1 MDKFSIK
8 ERILLHLMEYPEI
21 KERAGFSEH
30 VLLPFHLSQEGI
42 TNSVM
47 TARSLVSRALA
58 DLTEKGLIGER
69 LAHVMGKKKRMNIYF
84 MTDEGLKMAAGIKEN
99 AENTVVLLKEK
110 DKLKEM
116 KLSEVKKLKK
126 DAGILDLV
134 NMVAEDGTL
143 DLSRLREKRGF
154 IDFSE
159 ITPKPLHFFGRK
171 KELTTLKGWV
181 EGVYPKIVVVKGIA
195 GIGKTTLIA
204 KIVSEYKTKKNVFW
218 YRFHDWSTLKNM
230 LIRLSDFLCLIGRR
244 QLNIQIKS
252 KEGVDIENISA
263 VLKTQLKDA
272 NCLLVF
278 DDFHKAKDSETDFFS
293 SLADIL
299 EGADNV
305 KVIVAGRWINPFYSR
320 KEVIIGKTVS
330 EMQLQGLDESAS
342 RELLESRNIKS
353 NLKKLYMFTGGHPLC
368 LELVDEAGVAA
379 TNITGYIQEEIFS
392 KLGDKEKNV
401 LGKASV
407 FRYPF
412 KLSAFFVDNDE
423 IDYETIDLLVN
434 KSLIQVSDD
443 VCDAHDLIKGLFYS
457 RLTPN
462 LKSSYHDA
470 AAKYYLN
477 EHGASAY
484 IEGIHHLIIADNE
497 EEAARLIIE
506 KADELKEY
514 MDEFASVLKEFKTKN
529 IQELLESAGKKDDM
543 PTV

>member
-21 KERAGFSEH
+21 KEQTGFPEH
-30 VLLPFHLSQEGI
+30 ASFTFHLSQEGI
-42 TNSVM
+42 ASSVV

-58 DLTEKGLIGER
+58 DLTEKGLIWER
-69 LAHVMGKKKRMNIYF
+69 LAHISGKKKRMNTYF
-84 MTDEGLKMAAGIKEN
+84 LTDEGLKIAAGIKEN

-126 DAGILDLV
+126 DASILDLV
-134 NMVAEDGTL
+134 NAVTEDGVL
-143 DLSRLREKRGF
+143 ELSRLREKREF

-159 ITPKPLHFFGRK
+159 IAPEPEHFFGRK
-171 KELTTLKGWV
+171 KEITSLKRWI
-181 EGVYPKIVVVKGIA
+181 EGFYPRIVVVKGVA

-230 LIRLSDFLCLIGRR
+230 LVRLSDFLCMVGRR
-244 QLNIQIKS
+244 QLNIQVKS
-252 KEGVDIENISA
+252 KEGIDIEKISA
-263 VLKTQLKDA
+263 ILKNQLRNT

-278 DDFHKAKDSETDFFS
+278 DDFHKAKESEISFFS

-299 EGADNV
+299 VETDNV
-305 KVIVAGRWINPFYSR
+305 KVIVAGRWIAPFYSR

-330 EMQLQGLDESAS
+330 EMLLQGLDESAS
-342 RELLESRNIKS
+342 RELLRERNIKS
-353 NLKKLYMFTGGHPLC
+353 DLKKLYLLTGGHPLC
-368 LELVDEAGVAA
+368 LELVDEGGAA
-379 TNITGYIQEEIFS
+379 VPNIARYIQEEIFS
-392 KLGDKEKNV
+392 KLGVKEKNA

-412 KLSAFFVDNDE
+412 KGKAFFVDNDE
-423 IDYETIDLLVN
+423 IDYETMDMLVN
-434 KSLIQVSDD
+434 KSLLQVSDEVYD
-443 VCDAHDLIKGLFYS
+443 VHELIKGLFYS

-462 LKSSYHDA
+462 LKSRYHNA

-477 EHGASAY
+477 EPGISAY
-484 IEGIHHLIIADNE
+484 IEAVHHLIMADNE
-497 EEAARLIIE
+497 EEAAKLVLE
-506 KADELKEY
+506 KNQELTTEEY
-514 MDEFASVLKEFKTKN
+514 MDEFAAVLKEFKTKN
-529 IQELLESAGKKDDM
+529 VQKMLESTGKNQ
-543 PTV
+543 